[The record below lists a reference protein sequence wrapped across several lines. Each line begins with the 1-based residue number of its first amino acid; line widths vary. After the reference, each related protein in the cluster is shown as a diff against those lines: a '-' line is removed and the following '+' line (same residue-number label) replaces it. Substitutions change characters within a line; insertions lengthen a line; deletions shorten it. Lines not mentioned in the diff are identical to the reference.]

1 MRKFRPFLLAAI
13 LSAGALLPASCGKD
27 KPYDMPPP
35 EEPEAPALDTKH
47 KGPVA
52 VFIGDSITWQW
63 AREGV
68 GHPGF
73 FSANNYVNKGISG
86 NKTGD
91 MLARFKA
98 DVIDLDPHCVVI
110 EGGTNDIAASSD
122 ESILERIKKM
132 AKLAQ
137 DAGIPVIVGSVP
149 PSNSFPKVPDFRPQD
164 RIPGLNAMI
173 KAWADGAGIAYA
185 DYYSVLVD
193 ADQGLKKAYQ
203 IDTIHPNA
211 DGYTEMEKVITPILT
226 KVLSDNAKK

>member
-1 MRKFRPFLLAAI
+1 MKSFKPFLLAAI

-35 EEPEAPALDTKH
+35 DEPQAPAMDTKH

-68 GHPGF
+68 GHPEF

-110 EGGTNDIAASSD
+110 EGGTNDIAASSA
-122 ESILERIKKM
+122 ESIVERIKKM

-164 RIPGLNAMI
+164 HIPGLNTMI

-193 ADQGLKKAYQ
+193 ENKGLKAAYQ

-211 DGYTEMEKVITPILT
+211 AGYTEMEKVISPILK

>member
-1 MRKFRPFLLAAI
+1 MKNFKPFLFAAI
-13 LSAGALLPASCGKD
+13 LSAGALLVASCGKD

-35 EEPEAPALDTKH
+35 EEPQAPAMDTKH

-68 GHPGF
+68 GHPEF

-91 MLARFKA
+91 MLARFKT
-98 DVIDLDPHCVVI
+98 DVVDLDPHCVVI
-110 EGGTNDIAASSD
+110 EGGTNDIAASSA

-132 AKLAQ
+132 AKMAQ
-137 DAGIPVIVGSVP
+137 DADIPVIVGSVP

-164 RIPGLNAMI
+164 HIPGLNAII

-193 ADQGLKKAYQ
+193 ENKGLKKAYQ

-211 DGYTEMEKVITPILT
+211 DGYTQMEKVISPILT

>member
-1 MRKFRPFLLAAI
+1 
-13 LSAGALLPASCGKD
+13 
-27 KPYDMPPP
+27 MPPP
-35 EEPEAPALDTKH
+35 DEPETLVMDTKH

-63 AREGV
+63 GRSGV
-68 GHPGF
+68 GHLAF

-86 NKTGD
+86 NKTSD
-91 MLARFKA
+91 MLDRFKA
-98 DVIDLDPHCVVI
+98 DVVDLDPHCVVI
-110 EGGTNDIAASSD
+110 EGGTNDIAASSS
-122 ESILERIKKM
+122 EAILDRIKWM

-137 DAGIPVIVGSVP
+137 DADIPVIVGSVP
-149 PSNSFPKVPDFRPQD
+149 PSNSFPKVPNFRPEEH
-164 RIPGLNAMI
+164 IPGLNAMI

-193 ADQGLKKAYQ
+193 ENKGLKKDYQ

-211 DGYTEMEKVITPILT
+211 AGYTEMEKVISPILK